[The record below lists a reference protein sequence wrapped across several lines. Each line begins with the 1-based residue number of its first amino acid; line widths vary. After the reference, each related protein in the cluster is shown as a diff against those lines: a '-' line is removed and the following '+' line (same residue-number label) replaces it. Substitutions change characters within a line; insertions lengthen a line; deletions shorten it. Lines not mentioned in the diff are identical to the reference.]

1 MGDGAPRRPLL
12 EEQLKDSGPRACR
25 TQACPLIGF
34 QPRLHGF
41 QVQGVRG
48 GVRDYPGRDFTGLRD
63 RVGLSRR
70 VSAPSGEKSSLY
82 HEQGSRCSSSP
93 GGRGWPAGGA
103 ETPSGGWHA
112 GAEDQ
117 SPEKG
122 LRPAGRPGPCSFT
135 TLCASCTESLW
146 ETWPFPLARLW
157 LVRNP
162 AFTCQSGPRGAP
174 VRALE
179 PVLGR
184 DCKEHVATQ
193 DREDAGH
200 CGTCTCFRETSRQ
213 LLCGSFRERKGYCPE
228 TGLDVEAEVS
238 LSAHLL
244 ALPRL
249 PGRAPG
255 KLATHN

>member
-25 TQACPLIGF
+25 TQACRSHRLPAPPAWIPSSRCERGRKRLSWK
-34 QPRLHGF
+34 RLHWSPG
-41 QVQGVRG
+41 QSRALQEGVSTQA
-48 GVRDYPGRDFTGLRD
+48 GR
-63 RVGLSRR
+63 S
-70 VSAPSGEKSSLY
+70 
-82 HEQGSRCSSSP
+82 QGSRCSSSP
-93 GGRGWPAGGA
+93 GGRGRPAGGA

-117 SPEKG
+117 SPERG

-135 TLCASCTESLW
+135 TLCASCTESRW

-162 AFTCQSGPRGAP
+162 AFTCQSGLRGAP

-179 PVLGR
+179 PVLGT

-213 LLCGSFRERKGYCPE
+213 LFCGSFRERKGYCPE
-228 TGLDVEAEVS
+228 TGLEVEAEVS

-249 PGRAPG
+249 PGRVPG
-255 KLATHN
+255 QLATQD

>member
-1 MGDGAPRRPLL
+1 M
-12 EEQLKDSGPRACR
+12 DSGPRACR

-70 VSAPSGEKSSLY
+70 VSVPSGEKSSLY

-93 GGRGWPAGGA
+93 GGRGRPAGGA

-117 SPEKG
+117 SPERG

-162 AFTCQSGPRGAP
+162 AFTCQSGPQGAP
-174 VRALE
+174 VRALDGAC
-179 PVLGR
+179 PGQGLQRAYGNPGSGR
-184 DCKEHVATQ
+184 RRALWNLHLLQRDEQTAVV
-193 DREDAGH
+193 
-200 CGTCTCFRETSRQ
+200 RQ
-213 LLCGSFRERKGYCPE
+213 L
-228 TGLDVEAEVS
+228 
-238 LSAHLL
+238 
-244 ALPRL
+244 
-249 PGRAPG
+249 
-255 KLATHN
+255 